1 MDKANKQA
9 KATKSVPTKKT
20 ALPPKAKSVKPAAEK
35 NKTEGMTY
43 PKTSADGHAGE
54 YLFAYWISR
63 YFRWPC
69 RLLDID
75 MGLDAQVEIYENNL
89 STGFFI
95 GVQIKTTSRKMK
107 RRLSVQIPYKN
118 ITYWGSCDFP
128 VVIVLICLH
137 DDNELDEPAIYWKHL
152 DKKTISKMKDKALRS
167 DSGCAPVTFNK
178 DDYLSEWADKPKWV
192 DMWLTEED
200 KEIIELAKRVN
211 KTLLEIGVPLDK
223 FGDEYG
229 RSTYLCSP
237 ERVVPDLNSMMNEY
251 EKINNHIRVKRR
263 LVEFDPVVSIC
274 SQNYEKYLPKILEY
288 FEDVVARSVGSYSI
302 AEHFEPYC
310 DRNHILNRIIIEKA
324 PNSR

>member
-1 MDKANKQA
+1 
-9 KATKSVPTKKT
+9 
-20 ALPPKAKSVKPAAEK
+20 
-35 NKTEGMTY
+35 MTY

-137 DDNELDEPAIYWKHL
+137 DDNEL
-152 DKKTISKMKDKALRS
+152 
-167 DSGCAPVTFNK
+167 
-178 DDYLSEWADKPKWV
+178 
-192 DMWLTEED
+192 
-200 KEIIELAKRVN
+200 
-211 KTLLEIGVPLDK
+211 
-223 FGDEYG
+223 
-229 RSTYLCSP
+229 
-237 ERVVPDLNSMMNEY
+237 
-251 EKINNHIRVKRR
+251 
-263 LVEFDPVVSIC
+263 
-274 SQNYEKYLPKILEY
+274 
-288 FEDVVARSVGSYSI
+288 
-302 AEHFEPYC
+302 
-310 DRNHILNRIIIEKA
+310 
-324 PNSR
+324 